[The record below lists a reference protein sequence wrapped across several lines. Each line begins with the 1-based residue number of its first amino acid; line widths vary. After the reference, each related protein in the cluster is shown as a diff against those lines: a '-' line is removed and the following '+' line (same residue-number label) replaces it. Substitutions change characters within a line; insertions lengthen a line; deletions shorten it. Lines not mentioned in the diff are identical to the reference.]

1 MKFDFIEIG
10 TSDFHTL
17 IQQANDSTVG
27 ISIEPI
33 KSYLDSLPDKPN
45 VIKVNA
51 AMSDKESFIDIYHV
65 PAKIIY
71 DKCLPIWLRGCNS
84 VTKPHDYARTKLGP
98 ELYDSL
104 VQVDKVP
111 CITWKKL
118 VEDHNITGIEYL
130 KIDTEGH
137 EAIILKDYFD
147 ACSKDP
153 RLYAKKIK
161 FEYNE
166 TSDKVALDKI
176 MDSLDLYEKEIQH
189 DDVILYRKENIGF
202 YYKNIK
208 LSDVA
213 YIINLPERTDRKKY
227 VDEFLSELGFRG
239 YQFVDGIKFDN
250 PEFKKMGC
258 TQTYNK
264 IFKEF
269 LLSGHQNIIV
279 LEDDLKLM
287 DGVTQTDLDKI
298 FSNWSETVSTY
309 DVVALGVKLLPRS
322 RVISRGKTHGSFEEM
337 LCSQSLYYEREFVEH
352 YLSLMDN
359 NFDPNHFL
367 YKCTIDMFLNDCSS
381 SQYRFRHH
389 ESHKKFD
396 FGITIPM
403 VFTQTNSFSD
413 NENFNQNYDKIMENA
428 FWNSVF
434 YDKAY
439 VLYSNESYYDIVTM
453 CCKSIREFSELPIF
467 VYMLNSNLKVDVKNT
482 HTVRWDCDITNKKYD
497 LSGKENYYLDRTD
510 PNIYELLIQR
520 PLVVKDALQ
529 RFARKVAYVD
539 SDSIATYAVDRIF
552 DFFDPE
558 STHPYF
564 VEGIYDYLKL
574 NGRGGAED
582 RSDLSTT
589 LEAPACDLLNVNQ
602 YVRERY
608 RQTGYFVSGQKCIE
622 FLDEWYWMCS
632 HPKIMKDFTYYA
644 PYHEETIANVM
655 LYKYNIKTGL
665 PYLYVNG
672 TSSTVDKM
680 YTEVEYKGPHV
691 RNHLGDWL
699 RAPQDKNTL
708 MFFHGEKRIDV
719 MEEMIQKIKKY
730 KTQEENKTLN
740 ILFLAP
746 HLSTGGMPGFLLK
759 RLEVL
764 KTYHPDVNLYV
775 VEHGFYG
782 DAYVVQRNKIKE
794 LVGLPN
800 FRSLGNEKMNLIKL
814 IKDWK
819 IDIVHVDE
827 MIEGFDSFNKMPVEL
842 MNELYSNERSWKVI
856 ETCHNVWFKP
866 EEMKKFHPDAYAFC
880 TPYHKEDTF
889 SNVPSYGEVLEFPIE
904 KNFRTDEEKVLSQTS
919 LGLDPNKVHVI
930 NVGLWTSGK
939 NQKEGVEIARLIEKS
954 NPEIQFHFIGNQAPN
969 FKEYWEP
976 IMNNLPSNVKVWGE
990 RSDVSTFMKAS
1001 DIFMF
1006 NSTWECN
1013 PLVLREAASFGLK
1026 ILARNLPQYMDM
1038 FTKLITPIDE
1048 DINKTKDSLLSLVNE
1063 ERQYDVAEGQN
1074 KKFAD
1079 DHISLYKKVNTF
1091 TIKDQPRIKNN
1102 LHITQYF
1109 VLNPFFEIKGEAND
1123 NLYKVEFLDEQGV
1136 VHYSNKLRINSWVK
1150 LNREYFTR
1158 WRTKV
1163 WENDELIYDNVLNF
1177 KGKRVFISFDSS
1189 SLGDS
1194 IAWIPYVE
1202 EFRKTHDCHVIV
1214 STFKNELFENIYPH
1228 LEFVKPGS
1236 IVNNIVAQYKIG
1248 WFYNKDKQP
1257 TDPNIIPLQQTA
1269 SDILGLPFKEIHSPI
1284 HFVPQERPFENKY
1297 IGIATQSTS
1306 GLKYWTRPNG
1316 WETLIEYLKS
1326 EGYDIVYLSKEK
1338 SDLKGIKRLKDYGME
1353 STMNAIHHAE
1363 FIIGLSS
1370 GLSWL
1375 AWGLGKHV
1383 VMISNFTAPD
1393 HEFVSNCTR
1402 IINHDVCNSCWNKPG
1417 VKLDKGDWWW
1427 CPEHKNTPRHFE
1439 CHKQIT
1445 PEMIIEKI
1453 KPLIK

>member
-1 MKFDFIEIG
+1 M
-10 TSDFHTL
+10 
-17 IQQANDSTVG
+17 
-27 ISIEPI
+27 
-33 KSYLDSLPDKPN
+33 
-45 VIKVNA
+45 
-51 AMSDKESFIDIYHV
+51 
-65 PAKIIY
+65 
-71 DKCLPIWLRGCNS
+71 
-84 VTKPHDYARTKLGP
+84 
-98 ELYDSL
+98 
-104 VQVDKVP
+104 
-111 CITWKKL
+111 
-118 VEDHNITGIEYL
+118 
-130 KIDTEGH
+130 
-137 EAIILKDYFD
+137 
-147 ACSKDP
+147 
-153 RLYAKKIK
+153 
-161 FEYNE
+161 
-166 TSDKVALDKI
+166 
-176 MDSLDLYEKEIQH
+176 
-189 DDVILYRKENIGF
+189 
-202 YYKNIK
+202 
-208 LSDVA
+208 
-213 YIINLPERTDRKKY
+213 
-227 VDEFLSELGFRG
+227 
-239 YQFVDGIKFDN
+239 
-250 PEFKKMGC
+250 
-258 TQTYNK
+258 
-264 IFKEF
+264 
-269 LLSGHQNIIV
+269 
-279 LEDDLKLM
+279 
-287 DGVTQTDLDKI
+287 
-298 FSNWSETVSTY
+298 
-309 DVVALGVKLLPRS
+309 
-322 RVISRGKTHGSFEEM
+322 
-337 LCSQSLYYEREFVEH
+337 
-352 YLSLMDN
+352 
-359 NFDPNHFL
+359 
-367 YKCTIDMFLNDCSS
+367 
-381 SQYRFRHH
+381 
-389 ESHKKFD
+389 
-396 FGITIPM
+396 
-403 VFTQTNSFSD
+403 
-413 NENFNQNYDKIMENA
+413 
-428 FWNSVF
+428 
-434 YDKAY
+434 
-439 VLYSNESYYDIVTM
+439 
-453 CCKSIREFSELPIF
+453 
-467 VYMLNSNLKVDVKNT
+467 
-482 HTVRWDCDITNKKYD
+482 
-497 LSGKENYYLDRTD
+497 
-510 PNIYELLIQR
+510 
-520 PLVVKDALQ
+520 
-529 RFARKVAYVD
+529 
-539 SDSIATYAVDRIF
+539 
-552 DFFDPE
+552 
-558 STHPYF
+558 
-564 VEGIYDYLKL
+564 L

-582 RSDLSTT
+582 RNDLSTT

-608 RQTGYFVSGQKCIE
+608 RQTGYFVSGQKCID
-622 FLDEWYWMCS
+622 FLDEWYWICS

-919 LGLDPNKVHVI
+919 LGLDPNKVHII

-969 FKEYWEP
+969 FKEYWDP
-976 IMNNLPSNVKVWGE
+976 IMKNLPSNVKVWGE

-1048 DINKTKDSLLSLVNE
+1048 DINKTKDSLLSLVKE
-1063 ERQYDVAEGQN
+1063 ERQYDVDEGQN

-1136 VHYSNKLRINSWVK
+1136 VHYSNNLRINSWVK

-1326 EGYDIVYLSKEK
+1326 DGYDIVYLSKEK

>member
-17 IQQANDSTVG
+17 IEQANDSTRG

-118 VEDHNITGIEYL
+118 VEDHNITGIEFL

-137 EAIILKDYFD
+137 EAVILKDYFD
-147 ACSKDP
+147 SCSKDP

-176 MDSLDLYEKEIQH
+176 MDSLVLYDKEILD
-189 DDVILYRKENIGF
+189 DDVILYRKENTGF

-213 YIINLPERTDRKKY
+213 YIINLPERTDRREY
-227 VDEFLSELGFRG
+227 VDEFLSDLGFRG

-269 LLSGHQNIIV
+269 LSSNHQNIIV

-287 DGVTQTDLDKI
+287 DGVTQTDLDNI

-309 DVVALGVKLLPRS
+309 NVVALGVKLLPRS

-337 LCSQSLYYEREFVEH
+337 LCSQSLYYEREFIEH
-352 YLSLMDN
+352 YISLMDN

-389 ESHKKFD
+389 GSHKKFD

-439 VLYSNESYYDIVTM
+439 VLYSNESYYKLVTM

-482 HTVRWDCDITNKKYD
+482 HTIRWDCDITNKKYD

-520 PLVVKDALQ
+520 PLVVKDALE

-564 VEGIYDYLKL
+564 VEGIYDYLRL

-608 RQTGYFVSGQKCIE
+608 RQTGYFVAGQKCID

-632 HPKIMKDFTYYA
+632 HPKILKDFTYYA

-672 TSSTVDKM
+672 SSSTVDKM

-708 MFFHGEKRIDV
+708 LFFHGEKRIDV

-730 KTQEENKTLN
+730 KEQEENKTLN
-740 ILFLAP
+740 VLFLAP

-764 KTYHPDVNLYV
+764 KTYYPDINLYV

-794 LVGLPN
+794 LVGLSN

-939 NQKEGVEIARLIEKS
+939 NQKEGVEIARLVEKS

-969 FKEYWEP
+969 FKEYWDP
-976 IMNNLPSNVKVWGE
+976 IMKNLPSNVKVWGE

-1236 IVNNIVAQYKIG
+1236 VVNNIVAQYKIG

-1393 HEFVSNCTR
+1393 HEFISNCTR